1 MPATTANARD
11 HQARWDEVIHDP
23 VLRDLPYK
31 VETNAQGQLIV
42 SPHQNV
48 HSFLQARVRDL
59 LQNQMTQGVV
69 VPGFA
74 IATHQGVKVP
84 DLIWT
89 SPERRA
95 DMEATGDPTTQAPEL
110 CVEVMSESNT
120 DEEMTEKRRLYRD
133 AGAEEVWVVDADG
146 RVRFFGD
153 EELDQSTLAPDF
165 PNQVD
170 A

>member
-1 MPATTANARD
+1 MPITTANPRD
-11 HQARWDEVIHDP
+11 HQARWREVIRDP

-59 LQNQMTQGVV
+59 LQKHMSEGMV
-69 VPGFA
+69 VPEFA
-74 IATHQGVKVP
+74 IATRQGVKVP

-89 SPERRA
+89 SPERRT

-110 CVEVMSESNT
+110 CVEVMSETNT
-120 DEEMTEKRRLYRD
+120 LEEMTEKRRLHGD
-133 AGAEEVWVVDADG
+133 AGAEEVWIVDQEG
-146 RVRFFGD
+146 HVRFFGEKD
-153 EELDQSTLAPDF
+153 RERSALAPSF
-165 PNQVD
+165 PPRLDV
-170 A
+170 